1 MNKAH
6 FKITDMTWMITAL
19 IPPGGPQWIRDR
31 DSIETST
38 ITEIISMET
47 DIQRMG
53 IGPETNAPTTATGRG
68 LTDVTRVIPITDT
81 EGIILI
87 VIELRDMNLKNSFIL
102 TTGGIPNIGD
112 ILVGKA
118 RIVTVITDMKTI
130 KGEIEISIGI
140 RDRMGIENGGK
151 VSLGMIG
158 IIKGIQ
164 RIGYKEASMTLM
176 ECRPG
181 NHQSTEIL
189 NKLKAKKVKGQES
202 NTNLKGRTSPFIKR
216 QMLKNWKKMYMIRF
230 QPWIKV

>member
-19 IPPGGPQWIRDR
+19 IPLIGTRWIRDR
-31 DSIETST
+31 DRIETST

-47 DIQRMG
+47 DIQMMG

-68 LTDVTRVIPITDT
+68 VTDVTMVIPITDT

-87 VIELRDMNLKNSFIL
+87 VIELQDMNLSFIL
-102 TTGGIPNIGD
+102 TTGGIPSIGD

-118 RIVTVITDMKTI
+118 GIVTVITDMKTI
-130 KGEIEISIGI
+130 KGEIEISIGM
-140 RDRMGIENGGK
+140 RDQMGIKNGGK

-164 RIGYKEASMTLM
+164 RIGHKEASMTLM

-189 NKLKAKKVKGQES
+189 NKLKAKKVKGQKS
-202 NTNLKGRTSPFIKR
+202 NT
-216 QMLKNWKKMYMIRF
+216 KKTILL
-230 QPWIKV
+230 